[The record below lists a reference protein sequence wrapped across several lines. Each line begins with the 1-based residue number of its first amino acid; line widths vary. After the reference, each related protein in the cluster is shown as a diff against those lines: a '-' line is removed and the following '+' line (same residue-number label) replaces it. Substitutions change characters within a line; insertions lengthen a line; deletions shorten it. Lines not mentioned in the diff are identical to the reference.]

1 MSIRPHPSHPGWY
14 IVDHYPN
21 GRNGKREREPF
32 PTYEQASQFQDAL
45 KKREASPTG
54 ITHPRIEQISEE
66 FLCWVKENQRPD
78 TYGKRQQCL
87 KRMLPTFGNYRIKD
101 LTLSILRSYMSGKS
115 KHTRY
120 DELMTLL
127 SLARWMTGQK
137 YADIFPILPDQLKEF
152 KRPDSKVRP
161 TPDPGEVLNLIDNCK
176 NDKIRIMLQLMVYT
190 GLRWKEVRLLKWEDY
205 RNGQFRIDSPK
216 TDEAIVA
223 LPGILQEW
231 FNQNRQ
237 AEGWVFVGYMGQ
249 PYYKIG
255 HFFTKFKK
263 ETGIAL
269 SAHLLRH
276 AGAIFLEEQTNGN
289 IYAVNQFLRHKSLG
303 TTATYLRK
311 YSANK
316 LRTSANSIVDYV
328 VRPKNA
334 E

>member
-1 MSIRPHPSHPGWY
+1 MSIRPHPSHEGWY

-21 GRNGKREREPF
+21 GRHGKREREAF
-32 PTYEQASQFQDAL
+32 PTYEDASSFEVSL
-45 KKREASPTG
+45 KKYKNAPVGT
-54 ITHPRIEQISEE
+54 THPHIEQIADE
-66 FLCWVKENQRPD
+66 FLQWTKENQRAA
-78 TYGKRQQCL
+78 TYEKRQQCF
-87 KRMLPTFGNYRIKD
+87 KRLLPTFGKYRIKD
-101 LTLSILRSYMSGKS
+101 LSQVIIDRYISGRSKYTAYDDITSLKS
-115 KHTRY
+115 LVK
-120 DELMTLL
+120 
-127 SLARWMTGQK
+127 WMKRRK
-137 YADIFPILPDQLKEF
+137 YSDDLPFEIDF
-152 KRPDSKVRP
+152 TRPDYKVRP
-161 TPDPGEVLNLIDNCK
+161 TPDPAEVLRLIDTCK
-176 NDKIRIMLQLMVYT
+176 KDSIKIMLQLMVYT

-205 RNGQFRIDSPK
+205 RNGQFRIDAPK

-231 FNQNRQ
+231 FDKNRQ

-255 HFFTKFKK
+255 HFFAKFKK

-316 LRTSANSIVDYV
+316 LRVSSNTIVDYV
-328 VRPKNA
+328 VTAKNSKT
-334 E
+334 